1 MKNAA
6 ATNQPQGR
14 RTGNWLLPLL
24 KLRIWLAGKAEKNEL
39 QVTLLWA
46 GVVGFLGGVSSVVF
60 RKLTVGLLWLLTRHQ
75 GAAVDV
81 FMVLPPWERLVTP
94 AAGGLLA
101 GLTLMLGARLQRS
114 NSSTDYMEAVVVGT
128 GHISARSSFVKV
140 TSAAFS
146 ISSGGSI
153 GSEGPLVQLA
163 AVLAS
168 LLGRWVHLTPA
179 RLRLLVACGAAGG
192 IASAYNAPIGG
203 ALFVAE
209 IVLGTLAMESF
220 GPLVFSS
227 VVATLTVRQI
237 LGADPL
243 YEISIPSVHLNS
255 NWEIIPHLLLG
266 VGAGLLAPWFLRGL
280 RASERAFAWTKLP
293 QWARLTLGGL
303 IVGALAILHPE
314 VCGNGYTVVNTL
326 LHLHG
331 MGLWNWVLVI
341 LALKLLATAAT
352 FGSGAVGGVFTPTLF
367 TGASLGYL
375 FGELVQQIWP
385 GTPPVLSVFTL
396 VGMGA
401 FLAATTHA
409 PIMAIII
416 IYEMTRD
423 YDIILPLMLACVVA
437 HYTAIAIEPA
447 SIYSESL
454 KRKGAAFAR
463 EQLAAMRVADLMRKD
478 PPTVPE
484 VSRFAEI
491 AENFLTNRYNYLYVV
506 GEGRRFTGAIS
517 LHDIKN
523 YLNDPELA
531 NIVIARDIV
540 QEGFPTVAPEES
552 LTEALGVFS
561 RHDGERLPVTNNF
574 EDRTLV
580 GSISKTDVLLALAEQ
595 SNPLSSTHETVSDG
609 TSSQET
615 VENRKGM
622 AG

>member
-1 MKNAA
+1 MAA
-6 ATNQPQGR
+6 PTTEAPQGR

-24 KLRIWLAGKAEKNEL
+24 KLRIWVAGYADKNETPI
-39 QVTLLWA
+39 TLVWA
-46 GVVGFLGGVSSVVF
+46 GVVGFLAGGSSVAF
-60 RKLTVGLLWLLTRHQ
+60 RKLTEGLLWLLTQHH
-75 GAAVDV
+75 GAPVEV
-81 FMVLPPWERLVTP
+81 FRQLPAWQRVATP
-94 AAGGLLA
+94 AIGGFLA
-101 GLTLMLGARLQRS
+101 GMALLLGARLNRRR
-114 NSSTDYMEAVVVGT
+114 SSTDYMEAIVVGT
-128 GHISARSSFVKV
+128 GQISARSSFVKIA
-140 TSAAFS
+140 SAAFS

-168 LLGRWVHLTPA
+168 MFGRLLKMPTA

-192 IASAYNAPIGG
+192 IASAYKAPIGG

-227 VVATLTVRQI
+227 VIAMLTVKQV
-237 LGADPL
+237 LGNDPL
-243 YEISIPSVHLNS
+243 YEIVMPTVQINS
-255 NWEIIPHLLLG
+255 NWEMIPHLALG
-266 VGAGLLAPWFLRGL
+266 LVAGLAAPPFLRGL
-280 RASERAFAWTKLP
+280 RASERLFARTGLP
-293 QWARLTLGGL
+293 QWGRLTLGGL
-303 IVGALAILHPE
+303 AVGALAILHPE
-314 VCGNGYTVVNTL
+314 VCGNGYSVIDTL

-331 MGLWNWVLVI
+331 DWLWQMVVAI
-341 LALKLLATAAT
+341 LACKLLATAAT

-367 TGASLGYL
+367 TGASVGYL
-375 FGELVQQIWP
+375 FGEGVQHVWP

-401 FLAATTHA
+401 FLSATTHA

-416 IYEMTRD
+416 VYEMTRD

-437 HYTAIAIEPA
+437 HYTATAIEPA

-454 KRKGAAFAR
+454 KRKGAAFVR
-463 EQLAAMRVADLMRKD
+463 QQLAALRVADLMRKD
-478 PPTVPE
+478 PVAVPE

-491 AENFLTNRYNYLYVV
+491 AESFLTNRNNYLYVV
-506 GEGRRFTGAIS
+506 GHDRKFTGAIS
-517 LHDIKN
+517 LHDIKS

-540 QEGFPTVAPEES
+540 QEGFPTLAPEES
-552 LTEALGVFS
+552 LSEALGVFS
-561 RHDGERLPVTNNF
+561 HHDGERLPVTSNF

-595 SNPLSSTHETVSDG
+595 SSPLSSTHETVKDG
-609 TSSQET
+609 PGDGAEP
-615 VENRKGM
+615 
-622 AG
+622 

>member
-1 MKNAA
+1 MDA
-6 ATNQPQGR
+6 PQGR
-14 RTGNWLLPLL
+14 RKGNWLLPLL
-24 KLRIWLAGKAEKNEL
+24 KLRIWVAGFAEKNEL
-39 QVTLLWA
+39 QITLLWA
-46 GVVGFLGGVSSVVF
+46 GVVGFLAGASSVGF
-60 RKLTVGLLWLLTRHQ
+60 RKLVEGILWLYTRHM
-75 GAAVDV
+75 GAAVEV
-81 FMVLPPWERLVTP
+81 FRLLPWWQRLAIP
-94 AAGGLLA
+94 SLGGLLA
-101 GLTLMLGARLQRS
+101 GLTLLFGARLQRGK
-114 NSSTDYMEAVVVGT
+114 SSTDYMEAIVVGN
-128 GHISARSSFVKV
+128 GQISARSSFVKCA
-140 TSAAFS
+140 SAAFT

-168 LLGRWVHLTPA
+168 LLGRWINMPTA

-192 IASAYNAPIGG
+192 IASAYKAPIGG

-209 IVLGTLAMESF
+209 IVLGTLSMESF

-227 VVATLTVRQI
+227 VIATLTVRQL

-243 YEISIPSVHLNS
+243 YEISIPTIHLNS
-255 NWEIIPHLLLG
+255 NWEMIPHLLLG
-266 VGAGLLAPWFLRGL
+266 VAAGLLGPWFLRGL
-280 RASERAFAWTKLP
+280 RASERLFAWTRLP
-293 QWARLTLGGL
+293 PYARLTLGGL
-303 IVGALAILHPE
+303 IVGALAIRHPE
-314 VCGNGYTVVNTL
+314 VCGNGYSVVDTL

-331 MGLWNWVLVI
+331 SWFWQMVLEVLV
-341 LALKLLATAAT
+341 LKLLATAAT

-367 TGASLGYL
+367 TGASIGYL
-375 FGELVQQIWP
+375 FGELVQLVWP

-416 IYEMTRD
+416 LFEMTLD

-437 HYTAIAIEPA
+437 HYTSAAFEPA

-454 KRKGAAFAR
+454 KRKGAAYVR
-463 EQLAAMRVADLMRKD
+463 QQLAALRVQDLMKKD
-478 PPTVPE
+478 PVAVRE
-484 VSRFAEI
+484 VSRFADI
-491 AENFLTNRYNYLYVV
+491 AEDFLTNRFNYLYVV
-506 GEGRRFTGAIS
+506 GDERKFMGAIS

-531 NIVIARDIV
+531 SIVIARDIMR
-540 QEGFPTVAPEES
+540 EGFPTLAPEES

-561 RHDGERLPVTNNF
+561 HHDGERLPVTSNF

-595 SNPLSSTHETVSDG
+595 SKPLSSTHEAMEHDSV
-609 TSSQET
+609 
-615 VENRKGM
+615 
-622 AG
+622 

>member
-1 MKNAA
+1 MIAPK
-6 ATNQPQGR
+6 GR
-14 RTGNWLLPLL
+14 WTGTWLLPLL
-24 KLRIWLAGKAEKNEL
+24 KLRIWLGGFAEKNEL
-39 QVTLLWA
+39 QVTLFWA
-46 GVVGFLGGVSSVVF
+46 GVVGFLGGASSVGF
-60 RKLTVGLLWLLTRHQ
+60 RKLTEGMLWFFTQRQ
-75 GAAVDV
+75 GSYVDV
-81 FMVLPPWERLVTP
+81 FRLLPWWERLATP

-101 GLTLMLGARLQRS
+101 GLTLLFGARLQRS
-114 NSSTDYMEAVVVGT
+114 KSSTDYMEAVVVGT
-128 GHISARSSFVKV
+128 GHISARSSFVKIA
-140 TSAAFS
+140 SAAFS
-146 ISSGGSI
+146 ISTGGSI

-163 AVLAS
+163 AVIAS
-168 LLGRWVHLTPA
+168 WVGRNIHMPTA

-192 IASAYNAPIGG
+192 IASAYKAPIGG

-227 VVATLTVRQI
+227 VIATLTVRQL
-237 LGADPL
+237 LGNDPL
-243 YEISIPSVHLNS
+243 YEIVMPSVQIQS
-255 NWEIIPHLLLG
+255 NWEMIPHLLLG
-266 VGAGLLAPWFLRGL
+266 LVLGLIAPWFLRGL
-280 RASERAFAWTKLP
+280 RASERVFAWTGLP

-314 VCGNGYTVVNTL
+314 VCGNGYSVIDTL

-331 MGLWNWVLVI
+331 AWLWQMVLAVLVC
-341 LALKLLATAAT
+341 KLLATAAT

-375 FGELVQQIWP
+375 FGELVQRVWP

-409 PIMAIII
+409 PIMAILIL
-416 IYEMTRD
+416 YEMTRD

-437 HYTAIAIEPA
+437 HYTATAIEPA

-454 KRKGAAFAR
+454 QRKGAAFVR
-463 EQLAAMRVADLMRKD
+463 QQLAALRVEDLMKKD
-478 PPTVPE
+478 PLAVPE

-491 AENFLTNRYNYLYVV
+491 AENFLTNRFNYLYVV
-506 GEGRRFTGAIS
+506 GDDRRFMGAIS

-531 NIVIARDIV
+531 SIVIARDIV
-540 QEGFPTVAPEES
+540 QEGFPTLAPGES

-561 RHDGERLPVTNNF
+561 HHDGERLPVTSNF

-595 SNPLSSTHETVSDG
+595 SNPLSSTHEAMDL
-609 TSSQET
+609 
-615 VENRKGM
+615 
-622 AG
+622 